1 MDYYDS
7 EFEPISPK
15 SHKPVMAVLTGPTRS
30 CVGWA
35 SVKTSKLLRATRRFV
50 ILRSGKLTICADEN
64 PRSQILS
71 IPLSDATLVLTS
83 ARNECLFRTSANR
96 IWVTWTSETDFRACR
111 AAFEFFSRLIDDYYK
126 LVTHRQLGKGR
137 SSEVVFAFD
146 TSNGD
151 HAAVK
156 IMNKDKA
163 RSADRE
169 FAEKEVIIRTSI
181 QHPCVVQTLDI
192 FESPYDLFIVME
204 LMAGGSLD
212 RKLAKLGHP
221 LDEIEAR
228 IVMRRL
234 FSALHHLHARNIA
247 HRNIKPQNIFL
258 DVADDVHWPGTVKI
272 SDFSLACLL
281 DDPDCRKRIV
291 GTPEYLAPEASFMTP
306 TMDGTREVVFGVEMD
321 MWACGV
327 TLYNLLSLQLPFEGD
342 SPADVFKRSRR
353 GKVRFGH
360 AFSSVSYEGM
370 SLIRALLQIDRR
382 KRLTAETALLHP
394 WFLPLN
400 GLGGESSSESDADSH
415 CGAFAAPEDDTGSMF
430 GMLELSDGIRRLRIA
445 ATAVLMLVRLRRQTP
460 GMPDRDRPRVEKKF
474 QYNVSGVNI
483 VPMKSTEWD
492 DYAPAHTYDHTWCD
506 IEPKSIEV
514 VVSKDG
520 VGRTVSGTAMSRVS
534 TGSTAKSRSSAG
546 TDSVCGGGFIQISGM
561 PDGNCVDN
569 RYQEVDRESNRLA
582 DVESPIVEPT
592 GQNRNSDIENDSD
605 RGTRWGRWRTRE
617 RS

>member
-7 EFEPISPK
+7 EFEPIAPK
-15 SHKPVMAVLTGPTRS
+15 APKPVMAVLTGPTRS

-35 SVKTSKLLRATRRFV
+35 MVKTSKLLRLTRRYV
-50 ILRSGKLTICADEN
+50 ILQSAKLTICIDDN

-71 IPLSDATLVLTS
+71 IPLSDATLISTS
-83 ARNECLFRTSANR
+83 ARNECLFRTPNNR
-96 IWVTWTSETDFRACR
+96 IWVHWTSEADFRACR

-156 IMNKDKA
+156 ILNKDKV

-169 FAEKEVIIRTSI
+169 FAEKEVLIRASV

-192 FESPYDLFIVME
+192 FESPFDLFIVME

-212 RKLAKLGHP
+212 RKIAKMGHP
-221 LDEIEAR
+221 LDEIDAR

-234 FSALHHLHARNIA
+234 FAALHHLHVRNIA
-247 HRNIKPQNIFL
+247 HRNIKPQNIYL
-258 DVADDVHWPGTVKI
+258 DVADDVHWPGTIKI

-281 DDPDCRKRIV
+281 DDPDCRRRIV

-306 TMDGTREVVFGVEMD
+306 TIDGSREVVFGPEMD

-327 TLYNLLSLQLPFEGD
+327 TLYNLLSMQLPFEGD
-342 SPADVFKRSRR
+342 TPADVFKRSRR
-353 GKVRFGH
+353 GRVRFGH
-360 AFSSVSYEGM
+360 AFASVSYEGM
-370 SLIRALLQIDRR
+370 SLIRALLQVDRR

-394 WFLPLN
+394 WFLSQN
-400 GLGGESSSESDADSH
+400 GLNDGSSSESETLSNCDVH
-415 CGAFAAPEDDTGSMF
+415 AAPDNSDGMF

-445 ATAVLMLVRLRRQTP
+445 ATAVLMLVRLCKQTP
-460 GMPDRDRPRVEKKF
+460 AVPDLAKRRVEKKF
-474 QYNVSGVNI
+474 QFNVSGVNI

-492 DYAPAHTYDHTWCD
+492 DYAPIQTYDHVWGG

-514 VVSKDG
+514 VLGKDG

-546 TDSVCGGGFIQISGM
+546 TDSACGAGFIQAATL
-561 PDGNCVDN
+561 PNNNPLDN
-569 RYQEVDRESNRLA
+569 HYQEGAHQQQRRKDIDGPNTE
-582 DVESPIVEPT
+582 PI
-592 GQNRNSDIENDSD
+592 GQSQAAETENEAD
-605 RGTRWGRWRTRE
+605 RGTIWGRWRTRE
-617 RS
+617 RL

>member
-15 SHKPVMAVLTGPTRS
+15 APKPVMAVLTGPTRS

-35 SVKTSKLLRATRRFV
+35 SVKTSKLLRAARRYV
-50 ILRSGKLTICADEN
+50 ILRSAKLTICADEN

-83 ARNECLFRTSANR
+83 ARNECLFRTSSNR
-96 IWVTWTSETDFRACR
+96 IWVHWPSEAEFRACR

-156 IMNKDKA
+156 ILNKDKA

-169 FAEKEVIIRTSI
+169 FAEKEVLIRASV

-192 FESPYDLFIVME
+192 FESPFDLFIVME

-212 RKLAKLGHP
+212 RKIARMGHP
-221 LDEIEAR
+221 LDEIDAR

-234 FSALHHLHARNIA
+234 FAALHHLHARNIA
-247 HRNIKPQNIFL
+247 HRNIKPQNIYL

-281 DDPDCRKRIV
+281 DDSDCRKRIV
-291 GTPEYLAPEASFMTP
+291 GTPEYLAPEASFMSP
-306 TMDGTREVVFGVEMD
+306 TADGSREVVFGVEMD

-327 TLYNLLSLQLPFEGD
+327 TLYNLLSMQLPFEGET
-342 SPADVFKRSRR
+342 PADVFKRSRR
-353 GKVRFGH
+353 GRVRFGH
-360 AFSSVSYEGM
+360 TFASVSYEGM

-394 WFLPLN
+394 WFLSPN
-400 GLGGESSSESDADSH
+400 GLNDDSSSESDALSNCDGH
-415 CGAFAAPEDDTGSMF
+415 AVPEDSNSMF

-445 ATAVLMLVRLRRQTP
+445 ATAVLMLVRLCRQTSAIS
-460 GMPDRDRPRVEKKF
+460 DLAQRPTEKKF
-474 QYNVSGVNI
+474 QFNVSGVNI
-483 VPMKSTEWD
+483 VPMKSAEWD
-492 DYAPAHTYDHTWCD
+492 DYAPTQGYDHAWGD

-514 VVSKDG
+514 VLSKDG

-546 TDSVCGGGFIQISGM
+546 IDSVCGVGFIQTATLPNNNHSDI
-561 PDGNCVDN
+561 
-569 RYQEVDRESNRLA
+569 RYQEEAHEQQRHKDGERSNSES
-582 DVESPIVEPT
+582 V
-592 GQNRNSDIENDSD
+592 GQNQPQDCENEGE